1 MTNGVI
7 EGGCL
12 CRAVRYRVN
21 GVPVVTSLCHCRTC
35 RLAAGAPSVAWVI
48 FGSRDFMFSAAQ
60 PARFRSSPGVTRTF
74 CSQCG
79 TSLTYQRDAEAD
91 TIDVTTASLDSPD
104 DFAPT
109 REIWIAHK
117 LAWERPNDT
126 LPQFPESSRPAGGVA
141 AP

>member
-48 FGSRDFMFSAAQ
+48 LRSSDFMFSAAQ
-60 PARFRSSPGVTRTF
+60 PAPFSFVPGRNSHVLRPVWY
-74 CSQCG
+74 
-79 TSLTYQRDAEAD
+79 L
-91 TIDVTTASLDSPD
+91 IDVSA
-104 DFAPT
+104 
-109 REIWIAHK
+109 
-117 LAWERPNDT
+117 
-126 LPQFPESSRPAGGVA
+126 
-141 AP
+141 